1 MDSNADPEYGNG
13 WANNRNEANDYEGD
27 ESSSSFHFETSH
39 KYQLNL
45 GTNGILFN
53 AQSLTLK
60 R

>member
-53 AQSLTLK
+53 A
-60 R
+60 